1 MREMQCVTVT
11 AAAASPVL
19 RLQRAGSNSNDRLA
33 KRRQQATASGSS
45 CSISSCSCRGSVCF
59 TGSFSLR
66 LLPGTYWGVESE
78 QRVEEEGDGLWERGE
93 GDAVAERSVGGED
106 GVIEVGV
113 RQGTK
118 LTREVYGWES
128 TIRPWSRL
136 S

>member
-1 MREMQCVTVT
+1 M
-11 AAAASPVL
+11 
-19 RLQRAGSNSNDRLA
+19 
-33 KRRQQATASGSS
+33 
-45 CSISSCSCRGSVCF
+45 
-59 TGSFSLR
+59 R
-66 LLPGTYWGVESE
+66 LLPGADWGVKSE

-113 RQGTK
+113 RQRTK
-118 LTREVYGWES
+118 LMRKVYGWES